1 MDFAPIYLVQRF
13 FYRAVDFFHHWYV
26 DGSRAIG
33 HRFIAAMEEADR
45 SLAVKITAQ
54 HFFRPLYGDYSPV
67 GRVVGV
73 IFRAGRIVIGLVVY
87 AVIAVLFLLFYLAW
101 LAVPATIIFYA
112 ARGL

>member
-1 MDFAPIYLVQRF
+1 
-13 FYRAVDFFHHWYV
+13 
-26 DGSRAIG
+26 
-33 HRFIAAMEEADR
+33 MEEADR